1 MNADEKTNG
10 RAFERGSGH
19 GSARCGADIATC
31 RGCDRARCARTLT
44 KPALILILSKKPTS
58 ARCIATGWLAMWRLV
73 LSKIPVV
80 RAMCGLQQLVP
91 GIKKKS

>member
-1 MNADEKTNG
+1 MDEH
-10 RAFERGSGH
+10 S
-19 GSARCGADIATC
+19 SAAVATAAPIVALTLLLVVGAIAL
-31 RGCDRARCARTLT
+31 GARARARSR
-44 KPALILILSKKPTS
+44 KPALILTLSKKPTS